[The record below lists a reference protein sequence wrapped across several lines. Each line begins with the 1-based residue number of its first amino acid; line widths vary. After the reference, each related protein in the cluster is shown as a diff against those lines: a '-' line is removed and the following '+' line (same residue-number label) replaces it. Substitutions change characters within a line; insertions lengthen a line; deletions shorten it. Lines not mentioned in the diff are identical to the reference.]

1 MSDNLLVSLLLNIS
15 FLLLVAT
22 VLTEIRPFRLVLKR
36 QQHSLHQQLML
47 VVLFSLSSISCTYTG
62 LELQG
67 AVVNTRVV
75 STLVAGLIGG
85 PFPGLATGLISGI
98 HRYLFNPEGFT
109 SLACGVGTFLF
120 GIVGAV
126 LHKPYLRLKSNRRAP
141 FLIAAATLCEL
152 LQCIVLFLIAR
163 PFEAVFLLEKTIL
176 LPKIL
181 INSLGVVLFVAT
193 LDRLN
198 RDLTIELVEQ
208 QSIALYIAQ
217 KCLPHLR
224 EGMEHIPGLQRA
236 ADIIRETIPNVMVV
250 ITDRSKILAKSG
262 ITLPADALPFPC
274 RQAIDSGQLEVCE
287 CSSPNY
293 PAALPPSHAII
304 AAPLTRDS
312 YIIGSLILIVPMGRN
327 LVLDAD
333 IRTADGLAGLFSTML
348 ELGDAQKQS
357 HLRQLAEFRAL
368 QSQINPHFLYNALN
382 TISSLCRTDP
392 DRARELILV
401 LANYFRQTL
410 SINRNLVPLKDELSN
425 VDNYLTL
432 AQARFEG
439 DIHVTMTLPDD
450 LTECQ
455 LPPLLL
461 QPLVENAVRHG
472 RTAIDERYVNLEI
485 LQKNGQIHVSVSDR
499 GHGFPPHVL
508 QALNDPNDQSFSGL
522 FNVRKRLRTIYG
534 SQCRFDITSTPAGS
548 TVSFSIPVVPP
559 SEPGRSS
566 VSCELQYSTTKNT
579 PAAS

>member
-1 MSDNLLVSLLLNIS
+1 MSDNLLVSLLLNVS

-22 VLTEIRPFRLVLKR
+22 VLTEIRPFRLVLK
-36 QQHSLHQQLML
+36 QQNRSLRQQLML
-47 VVLFSLSSISCTYTG
+47 AVLFSLSSISCTYTG

-75 STLVAGLIGG
+75 STLVAGLVGG
-85 PFPGLATGLISGI
+85 PFPGLTAGLVSGI
-98 HRYLFNPEGFT
+98 HRYFFDPDGFT
-109 SLACGVGTFLF
+109 SLACGVGTFFF
-120 GIVGAV
+120 GVVGA
-126 LHKPYLRLKSNRRAP
+126 LFHQPYLHVKSNRRVP

-152 LQCIVLFLIAR
+152 LQCIILFLIAR
-163 PFEAVFLLEKTIL
+163 PVEAVLLLEETIL

-181 INSLGVVLFVAT
+181 INSLGVILFVAT

-224 EGMEHIPGLQRA
+224 EGMENTTGLQRA
-236 ADIIRETIPNVMVV
+236 ADIIRETMPHVQVV
-250 ITDRSKILAKSG
+250 ITDRNQVLTASG
-262 ITLPADALPFPC
+262 IDISRMGLPDLARRAV
-274 RQAIDSGQLEVCE
+274 QSGRLEVCE
-287 CSSPNY
+287 SSSPDY
-293 PAALPPSHAII
+293 PAALPPSHAVI

-312 YIIGSLILIVPMGRN
+312 YVIGSLILIVPMGRN

-357 HLRQLAEFRAL
+357 RLRQLAEFRAL

-382 TISSLCRTDP
+382 TISFLCRADS

-410 SINRNLVPLKDELSN
+410 SINRNLVTLEDELSN
-425 VDNYLTL
+425 VNNYLTL
-432 AQARFEG
+432 AQARFED

-450 LTECQ
+450 LSSCH

-472 RTAIDERYVNLEI
+472 RTAIDERYVNMEI
-485 LQKNGQIHVSVSDR
+485 RQEEGRIHVSVSDQ

-508 QALNDPNDQSFSGL
+508 HALNDPDDQHFSGL
-522 FNVRKRLRTIYG
+522 FNVRKRLRAIYG
-534 SQCRFDITSTPAGS
+534 SQCHFEISSSPNGS

-559 SEPGRSS
+559 SDSGRSGTL
-566 VSCELQYSTTKNT
+566 CESQYSTTKST

>member
-1 MSDNLLVSLLLNIS
+1 MNDNLLVSLLLNIS

-36 QQHSLHQQLML
+36 QNRSLRQQLML
-47 VVLFSLSSISCTYTG
+47 TVLFSLSSIFCTYTG
-62 LELQG
+62 MELQG

-85 PFPGLATGLISGI
+85 PLPGLATGLTSGI
-98 HRYLFNPEGFT
+98 HRYFFNPEGFT
-109 SLACGVGTFLF
+109 SLACGIGTFLF
-120 GIVGAV
+120 GVVGAI
-126 LHKPYLRLKSNRRAP
+126 LHQPYLGLKSNRRIP

-152 LQCIVLFLIAR
+152 LQCAVLFLIAR
-163 PFEAVFLLEKTIL
+163 PFEAVLLLEKTIL

-181 INSLGVVLFVAT
+181 VNSLGVVLFVAT

-224 EGMEHIPGLQRA
+224 EGMENTAGLQRA

-250 ITDRSKILAKSG
+250 ITDRNHVLAASG
-262 ITLPADALPFPC
+262 IALPSDALLFPS
-274 RQAIDSGQLEVCE
+274 RQAIASGQLEVCE
-287 CSSPNY
+287 SQSPDY
-293 PAALPPSHAII
+293 PPALPSGHAAI
-304 AAPLTRDS
+304 AAPLTHDS
-312 YIIGSLILIVPMGRN
+312 YVIGTLILIVPLGRN

-333 IRTADGLAGLFSTML
+333 IRTADGLSGLFSTLL
-348 ELGDAQKQS
+348 ELGDAQKQI

-410 SINRNLVPLKDELSN
+410 SINHNLVSLEDELSN
-425 VDNYLTL
+425 VNNYLTL
-432 AQARFEG
+432 AQARFED
-439 DIHVTMTLPDD
+439 DIHVTMTLPM
-450 LTECQ
+450 T
-455 LPPLLL
+455 
-461 QPLVENAVRHG
+461 
-472 RTAIDERYVNLEI
+472 
-485 LQKNGQIHVSVSDR
+485 
-499 GHGFPPHVL
+499 
-508 QALNDPNDQSFSGL
+508 
-522 FNVRKRLRTIYG
+522 
-534 SQCRFDITSTPAGS
+534 
-548 TVSFSIPVVPP
+548 
-559 SEPGRSS
+559 
-566 VSCELQYSTTKNT
+566 
-579 PAAS
+579 

>member
-22 VLTEIRPFRLVLKR
+22 VLTEIRPLRAILKHQR
-36 QQHSLHQQLML
+36 RSPSQQML
-47 VVLFSLSSISCTYTG
+47 LIILFSLSSISCTYTG
-62 LELQG
+62 LQMQG

-75 STLVAGLIGG
+75 STLAAGLVAGPLA
-85 PFPGLATGLISGI
+85 GLATGLISGI
-98 HRYLFNPEGFT
+98 HRYFFDPEGFT

-120 GIVGAV
+120 GAMGAL
-126 LHKPYLRLKSNRRAP
+126 LHRPYLKLRGKRRFP
-141 FLIAAATLCEL
+141 FLVISVAVCEL
-152 LQCIVLFLIAR
+152 LQCAVLFLIAR
-163 PFEAVFLLEKTIL
+163 PFEAVLLLERTIL

-181 INSLGVVLFVAT
+181 INSLGAILFVGV

-198 RDLTIELVEQ
+198 RNLTIELVEQ

-224 EGMEHIPGLQRA
+224 EGMGNVPGLQRA
-236 ADIIRETIPNVMVV
+236 AEIIRETMPDVQVV
-250 ITDRSKILAKSG
+250 ITDRTQPLAASGLAK
-262 ITLPADALPFPC
+262 PEALPSLAREALLEGRLVVWEDHERQEEEGFP
-274 RQAIDSGQLEVCE
+274 SGRTV
-287 CSSPNY
+287 
-293 PAALPPSHAII
+293 I

-312 YIIGSLILIVPMGRN
+312 YVIGVLMLVVPMGRN
-327 LVLDAD
+327 LILDAD
-333 IRTADGLAGLFSTML
+333 VRTAEGLSQLFSTML
-348 ELGDAQKQS
+348 ELGDVQQQI

-368 QSQINPHFLYNALN
+368 QSQINPHFLYNALS

-401 LANYFRQTL
+401 LASYFRQSL
-410 SINRNLVPLKDELSN
+410 SINRPLVTLEEELSN

-432 AQARFEG
+432 AKARFEG

-450 LTECQ
+450 LTACR

-472 RTAIDERYVNLEI
+472 RTSVDERYINLEVV
-485 LQKNGQIHVSVSDR
+485 QENGRIYVRVSDR
-499 GHGFPPHVL
+499 GHGFPPQVL
-508 QALNDPNDQSFSGL
+508 QALNDPDDQNFSGL
-522 FNVRKRLRTIYG
+522 FNVRKRLRTMYG
-534 SQCRFDITSTPAGS
+534 TQCHFEITSTSSGS
-548 TVSFSIPVVPP
+548 TVSFSIPMLPP
-559 SEPGRSS
+559 EELKRSDA
-566 VSCELQYSTTKNT
+566 SCGSQLLTTKNT

>member
-1 MSDNLLVSLLLNIS
+1 MFD
-15 FLLLVAT
+15 T
-22 VLTEIRPFRLVLKR
+22 P
-36 QQHSLHQQLML
+36 
-47 VVLFSLSSISCTYTG
+47 
-62 LELQG
+62 
-67 AVVNTRVV
+67 
-75 STLVAGLIGG
+75 
-85 PFPGLATGLISGI
+85 
-98 HRYLFNPEGFT
+98 
-109 SLACGVGTFLF
+109 
-120 GIVGAV
+120 
-126 LHKPYLRLKSNRRAP
+126 
-141 FLIAAATLCEL
+141 
-152 LQCIVLFLIAR
+152 
-163 PFEAVFLLEKTIL
+163 
-176 LPKIL
+176 
-181 INSLGVVLFVAT
+181 
-193 LDRLN
+193 
-198 RDLTIELVEQ
+198 
-208 QSIALYIAQ
+208 
-217 KCLPHLR
+217 
-224 EGMEHIPGLQRA
+224 
-236 ADIIRETIPNVMVV
+236 
-250 ITDRSKILAKSG
+250 
-262 ITLPADALPFPC
+262 
-274 RQAIDSGQLEVCE
+274 
-287 CSSPNY
+287 
-293 PAALPPSHAII
+293 
-304 AAPLTRDS
+304 
-312 YIIGSLILIVPMGRN
+312 
-327 LVLDAD
+327 
-333 IRTADGLAGLFSTML
+333 
-348 ELGDAQKQS
+348 
-357 HLRQLAEFRAL
+357 
-368 QSQINPHFLYNALN
+368 
-382 TISSLCRTDP
+382 ISSLCRTDP